1 MMISHFESMHIDM
14 WDVGGGGGNGN
25 NILIDEE
32 LNEIPISKWTK
43 EQKQRILLNWKAR
56 NALLCV
62 LLEEEY
68 TKVHNFRSVK

>member
-14 WDVGGGGGNGN
+14 WDVGGGGNGN
-25 NILIDEE
+25 HILIDEE